1 MKSKAEL
8 IVLNHTKF
16 GENSIVLHTLS
27 AEYGRHGFLVK
38 VSPKTAMALFLPL
51 NILQAEVTENPK
63 SDLWFARNFV
73 SVTPLNGIRS
83 NIHKNTMTLFMSEV
97 LYRVVKDQTNED
109 GLADWLKGQILT
121 LDALKSD
128 FANFHLLFLLNLC
141 SALGFD
147 PDTAGLTPFVV
158 GSSPTCHPERPGH
171 PEQPC
176 HPERCEGSMRSEGSN
191 LKALDSL
198 IKLPFAE
205 ALLLPLSGVDRNAIA
220 ESILKYIEFHTESTV
235 NVRSL
240 AVLREIYG

>member
-38 VSPKTAMALFLPL
+38 VTPKTAMALFLPL

-63 SDLWFARNFV
+63 SDLWYARNFV

-109 GLADWLKGQILT
+109 GLAEWLKGQILT
-121 LDALKSD
+121 LDALQSD
-128 FANFHLLFLLNLC
+128 FANFHLLFLLRLC
-141 SALGFD
+141 SVLGFD
-147 PDTAGLTPFVV
+147 PDTAGLAPFVT
-158 GSSPTCHPERPGH
+158 SSDCHPE
-171 PEQPC
+171 
-176 HPERCEGSMRSEGSN
+176 RSEGSN
-191 LKALDSL
+191 FKALDSF

-205 ALLLPLSGVDRNAIA
+205 ALLYPLSGVDRNTIA
-220 ESILKYIEFHTESTV
+220 ESILRYIEFHTESAV

>member
-8 IVLNHTKF
+8 IVLNHTKI
-16 GENSIVLHTLS
+16 GDNSIVLHTLS
-27 AEYGRHGFLVK
+27 AEYGRRGFLVR

-73 SVTPLNGIRS
+73 SVSPLNGIRNS
-83 NIHKNTMTLFMSEV
+83 IHKNTMTLFMSEV

-121 LDALKSD
+121 LDALESD
-128 FANFHLLFLLNLC
+128 FANFHLMFLLNLC

-147 PDTAGLTPFVV
+147 PDTAGIAPFADIHLAQVE
-158 GSSPTCHPERPGH
+158 TL
-171 PEQPC
+171 
-176 HPERCEGSMRSEGSN
+176 
-191 LKALDSL
+191 LKR
-198 IKLPFAE
+198 PFAE
-205 ALLLPLSGVDRNAIA
+205 AMLMPLSGADRNAIA
-220 ESILKYIEFHTESTV
+220 ESILKYIEFHTESAV

>member
-147 PDTAGLTPFVV
+147 PDTAGLAPFVV
-158 GSSPTCHPERPGH
+158 GSSSACHPEHSGH
-171 PEQPC
+171 PE
-176 HPERCEGSMRSEGSN
+176 HSEGSN

>member
-27 AEYGRHGFLVK
+27 SEYGRRGFLVK

-63 SDLWFARNFV
+63 ANLWYARNFV
-73 SVTPLNGIRS
+73 SITPLNGIRG

-121 LDALKSD
+121 LDALQAD

-141 SALGFD
+141 AALGFD
-147 PDTAGLTPFVV
+147 PDAAGLAPFVT
-158 GSSPTCHPERPGH
+158 S
-171 PEQPC
+171 C
-176 HPERCEGSMRSEGSN
+176 HPERCEGSSSGQNLRSLE
-191 LKALDSL
+191 ALLS
-198 IKLPFAE
+198 LPFTE
-205 ALLLPLSGVDRNAIA
+205 ALLLPLTGADRNSIA
-220 ESILKYIEFHTESTV
+220 ESILKYIEYHTESAV

>member
-27 AEYGRHGFLVK
+27 AEYGRRGFLVK
-38 VSPKTAMALFLPL
+38 VSPKTSMTLFLPL
-51 NILQAEVTENPK
+51 NILEAEVTENPK
-63 SDLWFARNFV
+63 SNLWHARNFV
-73 SVTPLNGIRS
+73 SVSPLNGIRS

-121 LDALKSD
+121 LDALQSD

-141 SALGFD
+141 AALGFD
-147 PDTAGLTPFVV
+147 PSADSLAPFVANR
-158 GSSPTCHPERPGH
+158 HPE
-171 PEQPC
+171 
-176 HPERCEGSMRSEGSN
+176 RSEGSSSGKN
-191 LKALDSL
+191 LIALESL
-198 IKLPFAE
+198 LRLPFAE
-205 ALLLPLSGVDRNAIA
+205 ALLMPLSGADRNVIV
-220 ESILKYIEFHTESTV
+220 ESILKYIEYHTESAV

-240 AVLREIYG
+240 AVLREIYVDF

>member
-8 IVLNHTKF
+8 IILNHTKF

-27 AEYGRHGFLVK
+27 SEYGRRGFLVK

-63 SDLWFARNFV
+63 ANLWYARNFV
-73 SVTPLNGIRS
+73 SITPLNGIRG

-109 GLADWLKGQILT
+109 GLADWLKGQIMT
-121 LDALKSD
+121 LDALQAD

-141 SALGFD
+141 AALGFD
-147 PDTAGLTPFVV
+147 PDAAGLAPFVDN
-158 GSSPTCHPERPGH
+158 
-171 PEQPC
+171 
-176 HPERCEGSMRSEGSN
+176 N
-191 LKALDSL
+191 LQSVEALLS
-198 IKLPFAE
+198 LPFTE
-205 ALLLPLSGVDRNAIA
+205 ALLLPLTGADRNAIA
-220 ESILKYIEFHTESTV
+220 ESILKYIEYHTESAV

>member
-1 MKSKAEL
+1 MKAKADL
-8 IVLNHTKF
+8 IVLAHTKF

-51 NILQAEVTENPK
+51 NILQAEVTENPR
-63 SDLWFARNFV
+63 SDLWYARNFV

-109 GLADWLKGQILT
+109 GLAEWLKGQILT
-121 LDALKSD
+121 LDALQSD
-128 FANFHLLFLLNLC
+128 FANFHLLFLLRLC
-141 SALGFD
+141 SVLGFD
-147 PDTAGLTPFVV
+147 PDTAGLAPFVT
-158 GSSPTCHPERPGH
+158 SSDCHPL
-171 PEQPC
+171 
-176 HPERCEGSMRSEGSN
+176 RSEGSN

-205 ALLLPLSGVDRNAIA
+205 ALLYPLSGADRNAIA
-220 ESILKYIEFHTESTV
+220 ESILRYIEFHTESAV

>member
-8 IVLNHTKF
+8 IVLNHTKV
-16 GENSIVLHTLS
+16 GDNSIVLHTLS
-27 AEYGRHGFLVK
+27 AEYGRRGFLVR

-73 SVTPLNGIRS
+73 SVSPLNGIRS

-121 LDALKSD
+121 LDALESD
-128 FANFHLLFLLNLC
+128 FANFHLMFLLNLC

-147 PDTAGLTPFVV
+147 PDTAGIAPFADIHLVQV
-158 GSSPTCHPERPGH
+158 ETL
-171 PEQPC
+171 
-176 HPERCEGSMRSEGSN
+176 
-191 LKALDSL
+191 LKR
-198 IKLPFAE
+198 PFAE
-205 ALLLPLSGVDRNAIA
+205 AMLMPLSGADRNAIA
-220 ESILKYIEFHTESTV
+220 ESILKYIEFHTESAV

>member
-8 IVLNHTKF
+8 IVINHTKF

-121 LDALKSD
+121 LDALESD
-128 FANFHLLFLLNLC
+128 FANFHLMFLLNLC

-147 PDTAGLTPFVV
+147 PDTAGLAPFI
-158 GSSPTCHPERPGH
+158 SSLSDSHPE
-171 PEQPC
+171 
-176 HPERCEGSMRSEGSN
+176 RSEGSSSGKN
-191 LKALDSL
+191 LKAVEALLS
-198 IKLPFAE
+198 LPFAE
-205 ALLLPLSGVDRNAIA
+205 ALLLPLSGADRNAIA
-220 ESILKYIEFHTESTV
+220 ESILKYIEFHTESAV

>member
-1 MKSKAEL
+1 MKTKAEL

-16 GENSIVLHTLS
+16 GENSIVLHTLG
-27 AEYGRHGFLVK
+27 AEYGRRGFLVK
-38 VSPKTAMALFLPL
+38 VSPRAGMALFLPL
-51 NILQAEVTENPK
+51 NILEAEVTENPK

-73 SVTPLNGIRS
+73 SVNPLNGIRS

-97 LYRVVKDQTNED
+97 LYRVIKDQTNED

-121 LDALKSD
+121 LDALESD

-147 PDTAGLTPFVV
+147 PDTSGL
-158 GSSPTCHPERPGH
+158 
-171 PEQPC
+171 
-176 HPERCEGSMRSEGSN
+176 
-191 LKALDSL
+191 A
-198 IKLPFAE
+198 PFADKHLPQID
-205 ALLLPLSGVDRNAIA
+205 ALLTKPFTEAMLFPLSGADRNAIA
-220 ESILKYIEFHTESTV
+220 ESILKYIEYHTESAV

>member
-27 AEYGRHGFLVK
+27 EEYGRRGFLVK
-38 VSPKTAMALFLPL
+38 VGPRTAMAMFLPL
-51 NILQAEVTENPK
+51 NILEAEVTENPK

-83 NIHKNTMTLFMSEV
+83 NLHKNTMTLFMSEV

-109 GLADWLKGQILT
+109 GLASWLKGQILT
-121 LDALKSD
+121 LDALQSD
-128 FANFHLLFLLNLC
+128 FANFHLWFLLELC
-141 SALGFD
+141 TALGFD
-147 PDTAGLTPFVV
+147 PDTAGL
-158 GSSPTCHPERPGH
+158 
-171 PEQPC
+171 
-176 HPERCEGSMRSEGSN
+176 
-191 LKALDSL
+191 A
-198 IKLPFAE
+198 PFAE
-205 ALLLPLSGVDRNAIA
+205 ERLKQLEVLLTKPFSEVMLFPLSGAERNAIA
-220 ESILKYIEFHTESTV
+220 ESILRYIEFHTESAV

>member
-8 IVLNHTKF
+8 IVLNHTKV
-16 GENSIVLHTLS
+16 GDNSIVLHTLS
-27 AEYGRHGFLVK
+27 AEYGRRGFLVR

-63 SDLWFARNFV
+63 SDLWSARNFV

-121 LDALKSD
+121 LDALESD
-128 FANFHLLFLLNLC
+128 FANFHLMFLLNLC

-147 PDTAGLTPFVV
+147 PDTAGIAPFADIHLAQVE
-158 GSSPTCHPERPGH
+158 TL
-171 PEQPC
+171 
-176 HPERCEGSMRSEGSN
+176 
-191 LKALDSL
+191 LKR
-198 IKLPFAE
+198 PFAE
-205 ALLLPLSGVDRNAIA
+205 AMLMPLSGADRNAIA
-220 ESILKYIEFHTESTV
+220 ESILKYIEFHTESAV

>member
-8 IVLNHTKF
+8 IILNHTKF

-27 AEYGRHGFLVK
+27 SEYGRRGFLVK

-63 SDLWFARNFV
+63 ANLWYARNFV
-73 SVTPLNGIRS
+73 SITPLNGIRG

-121 LDALKSD
+121 LDALQSD
-128 FANFHLLFLLNLC
+128 FANFHLMFLLNLC
-141 SALGFD
+141 AALGFD
-147 PDTAGLTPFVV
+147 PDAAGIAPFVDN
-158 GSSPTCHPERPGH
+158 
-171 PEQPC
+171 
-176 HPERCEGSMRSEGSN
+176 N
-191 LKALDSL
+191 LQSVEALLS
-198 IKLPFAE
+198 LPFTE
-205 ALLLPLSGVDRNAIA
+205 ALLLPLTGADRNSIA
-220 ESILKYIEFHTESTV
+220 ESILKYIEYHTESAV

>member
-8 IVLNHTKF
+8 IILNHTKF

-27 AEYGRHGFLVK
+27 SEYGRRGFLVK

-63 SDLWFARNFV
+63 ANLWYARNFV
-73 SVTPLNGIRS
+73 SITPLNGIRG

-121 LDALKSD
+121 LDALQSD

-141 SALGFD
+141 AALGFD
-147 PDTAGLTPFVV
+147 PDAAGLAPFVDN
-158 GSSPTCHPERPGH
+158 
-171 PEQPC
+171 
-176 HPERCEGSMRSEGSN
+176 N
-191 LKALDSL
+191 LQSVEALLS
-198 IKLPFAE
+198 LPFTE
-205 ALLLPLSGVDRNAIA
+205 ALLLPLTGADRNSIA
-220 ESILKYIEFHTESTV
+220 ESILKYIEYHTESAV

>member
-8 IVLNHTKF
+8 IILNHTKF

-27 AEYGRHGFLVK
+27 SEYGRRGFLVK

-63 SDLWFARNFV
+63 ANLWYARNFV
-73 SVTPLNGIRS
+73 SITPLNGIRG

-121 LDALKSD
+121 LDALQSD
-128 FANFHLLFLLNLC
+128 FANFHLMFLLNLC
-141 SALGFD
+141 AALGFD
-147 PDTAGLTPFVV
+147 PDAAGLAPFVT
-158 GSSPTCHPERPGH
+158 SCHPE
-171 PEQPC
+171 
-176 HPERCEGSMRSEGSN
+176 SSEGSN
-191 LKALDSL
+191 LRHVEALLS
-198 IKLPFAE
+198 LPFTE
-205 ALLLPLSGVDRNAIA
+205 ALLLPLTGADRNAIA
-220 ESILKYIEFHTESTV
+220 ESILKYIEYHTESAV

-240 AVLREIYG
+240 SVLREIYG